1 MTMPFVVHA
10 TDPGSR
16 ARRGTLQTTHGA
28 IETPVFM
35 DVGTRATVT
44 NCTPADLVDVVDAA
58 QRLGT
63 PVRFVRRLIA
73 ERRIRFYKVGRYVRL
88 DPADLDAF
96 IAAGQVDPS
105 R

>member
-1 MTMPFVVHA
+1 MIDRRPPA
-10 TDPGSR
+10 
-16 ARRGTLQTTHGA
+16 ARHRGVTLNTT
-28 IETPVFM
+28 
-35 DVGTRATVT
+35 
-44 NCTPADLVDVVDAA
+44 DLVDVVEAA

-63 PVRFVRRLIA
+63 PVRLVRRLIA

-88 DPADLDAF
+88 DPADLNAF